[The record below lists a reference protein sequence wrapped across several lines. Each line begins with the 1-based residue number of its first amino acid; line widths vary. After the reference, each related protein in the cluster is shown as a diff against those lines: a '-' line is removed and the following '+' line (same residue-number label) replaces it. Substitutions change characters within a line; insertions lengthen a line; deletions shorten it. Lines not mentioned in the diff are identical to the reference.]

1 MKIGVVQVA
10 LSHGGAEQVGVLL
23 ANGLRQ
29 HGHDSFILT
38 DLNEPIVYHV
48 DEQVSVYDFVGKKS
62 NPLVKWTK
70 SIKNIR
76 KILKLEK
83 PDVVIGIMGLCTLVT
98 YIACL
103 GLKIPVVMTEHNS
116 FERPAS
122 APMPFSLKIFKFW
135 FNKLYQHITVLTKA
149 DKKVIGNKLKNV
161 KVMPNPLLLEPINE
175 IPPKENYVL
184 AAGRVDSW
192 HYKGF
197 DILLQAWK
205 SLQELNDN
213 VNDDDNLREWWLK
226 IAGAGKQESFEYL
239 KRLLPDGEWVFN
251 DNVDDNHLN
260 TKHTKEKNV
269 SAEKQNSQKCG
280 VWKSEKYHIEFL
292 GFQKDM
298 ESLYKKSEIFVLS
311 SRYEGFGLV
320 LIEAMSQGCAPIACD
335 YKGRQREILKETH
348 PSPPCLGRDPN
359 SAECNNNNSSLNR
372 EVFQKAGIEIC
383 ENGLLCEPEN
393 VEVLAKAL
401 EKMMTDEEYR
411 KQAQQKSVERSKY
424 YSLDNCVN
432 RWEKYLSQI
441 KGL

>member
-1 MKIGVVQVA
+1 MKIGIVQVA
-10 LSHGGAEQVGVLL
+10 LSHGGAEQVGILL

-48 DEQVSVYDFVGKKS
+48 DENVPIYDFVGNKAIF
-62 NPLVKWTK
+62 LVKWTK
-70 SIKNIR
+70 AIKNIR
-76 KILKLEK
+76 KTLKQEK
-83 PDVVIGIMGLCTLVT
+83 PDIVIGIMGLCTLVT

-122 APMPFSLKIFKFW
+122 APMPLSLKIFKFW
-135 FNKLYQHITVLTKA
+135 INKLYKHITVLTEA

-161 KVMPNPLLLEPINE
+161 KVMPNPLLLKPVEE
-175 IPPKENYVL
+175 IPPKENVVL

-197 DILLQAWK
+197 DVLIKSWK
-205 SLQELNDN
+205 KIQDLNDN

-226 IAGAGKQESFEYL
+226 IAGAGKKESYEYL
-239 KRLLPDGEWVFN
+239 MNLLPDGNWIHN
-251 DNVDDNHLN
+251 DDDNEN
-260 TKHTKEKNV
+260 EN
-269 SAEKQNSQKCG
+269 
-280 VWKSEKYHIEFL
+280 WFWRSEKYHIEFL

-320 LIEAMSQGCAPIACD
+320 LIEAMSQGCAPVACD
-335 YKGRQREILKETH
+335 YKGRQGEILCPEGVSRFKIIRQD
-348 PSPPCLGRDPN
+348 S
-359 SAECNNNNSSLNR
+359 SASS
-372 EVFQKAGIEIC
+372 QDSSIEIC
-383 ENGLLCEPEN
+383 ENGIMCEPEN
-393 VEVLAKAL
+393 VEDLAKAL
-401 EKMMTDEEYR
+401 EKMMKDEEYR
-411 KQAQQKSVERSKY
+411 KQAQRKSVERSKY

-432 RWEKYLSQI
+432 RWEIYLSQI
-441 KGL
+441 KS